1 MQTGNKCERVKIHA
15 LPSRRPKAVDVK
27 VLKIKYST
35 PSFARY
41 TSHMTDRRS
50 ARNQPLPPEEK
61 RYLRSLPQEDLI
73 KRVHDLY
80 HEGWTLQA
88 IGDSLTPPRPRST
101 VRSWLLRFTPPTER
115 DLVDAPIQPV
125 PTPSPDYKTHP
136 EGYQKT
142 TPPSPGI
149 LPDEAELIQS
159 IAPIARQY
167 RAKMSTSSAAAV
179 ANDQLTAICL
189 RLHANGVPVK
199 DLAKAAGVTYR
210 AMYRR
215 IKLTK

>member
-1 MQTGNKCERVKIHA
+1 
-15 LPSRRPKAVDVK
+15 
-27 VLKIKYST
+27 
-35 PSFARY
+35 
-41 TSHMTDRRS
+41 MTDRRS

-115 DLVDAPIQPV
+115 DLVDAPIPV
-125 PTPSPDYKTHP
+125 PSPGYKTHP
-136 EGYQKT
+136 DGYQKT
-142 TPPSPGI
+142 TPESPGI
-149 LPDEAELIQS
+149 LPDEIDLIRS
-159 IAPIARQY
+159 IAPVARTY
-167 RAKMSTSSAAAV
+167 RAKMANSSAAAV

-189 RLHANGVPVK
+189 RLHANGVPIK
-199 DLAKAAGVTYR
+199 ELAEAAGVTYR
-210 AMYRR
+210 AMYKRVR
-215 IKLTK
+215 LTK